1 MSETLPDY
9 IPAQVKTVEIIPVAQ
24 EDAVLG
30 CEVAREYSGIN
41 IQILGDRNNYCEF
54 EFTKITNKTHK
65 KLVEV
70 ELPQKTMLEFAVL
83 DFPGWTAEVDGVVV
97 GKGVSNSGTILVP
110 VEPGKHQVGLEF
122 KDTKVRSISDR
133 ISVFGL
139 VIFLSILFWYHKHN
153 D

>member
-1 MSETLPDY
+1 
-9 IPAQVKTVEIIPVAQ
+9 
-24 EDAVLG
+24 
-30 CEVAREYSGIN
+30 
-41 IQILGDRNNYCEF
+41 
-54 EFTKITNKTHK
+54 
-65 KLVEV
+65 
-70 ELPQKTMLEFAVL
+70 MLEFAVL